1 MGIGNWELGIGNWEL
16 GIGNWELG
24 IGHRELIHL
33 WFWANLLYN
42 ILDDSIYQ
50 LTSKLNILQQIYYNK
65 YITINIL
72 QLITFDLKS
81 SSIGIN
87 ITHSQDTAVPCPYN

>member
-1 MGIGNWELGIGNWEL
+1 MGIGHRELGIGNWAS

-24 IGHRELIHL
+24 IGHWELIHL

-50 LTSKLNILQQIYYNK
+50 LTYKLNILQQIYYNK